1 MVFLNLARSFL
12 FFFFAVGSGVAPFPK
27 ASAKVGGWFFIS
39 KFWGKFF
46 LIGAGGGWGKGV
58 VCRGLGG
65 DFFFGGG
72 RGRARCA
79 LGGLSYSS
87 LGEGAVAPIEL
98 GED

>member
-1 MVFLNLARSFL
+1 M
-12 FFFFAVGSGVAPFPK
+12 APFPK

-65 DFFFGGG
+65 GFFFGGG
-72 RGRARCA
+72 AVAPAALWEDCA
-79 LGGLSYSS
+79 PLLFLG
-87 LGEGAVAPIEL
+87 GAVAPTVL